1 MCIRDR
7 INPSQNGIRAV
18 GYLDDDEDSGGHSLQ
33 STLDSTLNR
42 LNAVEGNLTY
52 RDELRDRDYAVVDGK
67 LPFFMHRE
75 RGLHLDEPEVLIDK
89 RPVCAAI
96 LGTALTLYYAGQAQ
110 IRNNQCVYFY
120 LPKLESASESKFYR
134 DFFDAKLGSEDDDF
148 FVIVDGDELQFE
160 ETKDESHRSISF
172 LVDPGS
178 EEIEII
184 GSVIAGVSYI
194 LEKEAEVQAEIEAEE
209 IAIEQEKAEK
219 VAEVVAILEEQCGE
233 GTILEDGVC
242 VLENPVIESPPIDSS
257 PLIYG
262 MFGAMGIG
270 LTVVL
275 ILWGIGKRSNKEIPP
290 EQN

>member
-1 MCIRDR
+1 MFPKIVLAFGVFAVISILPAAFADS
-7 INPSQNGIRAV
+7 ISVDTGESTYDIEYTANG
-18 GYLDDDEDSGGHSLQ
+18 
-33 STLDSTLNR
+33 
-42 LNAVEGNLTY
+42 VEI
-52 RDELRDRDYAVVDGK
+52 K
-67 LPFFMHRE
+67 
-75 RGLHLDEPEVLIDK
+75 
-89 RPVCAAI
+89 
-96 LGTALTLYYAGQAQ
+96 
-110 IRNNQCVYFY
+110 
-120 LPKLESASESKFYR
+120 SASADMDFMSLIFSVEVSDSEGQLEFNFDR